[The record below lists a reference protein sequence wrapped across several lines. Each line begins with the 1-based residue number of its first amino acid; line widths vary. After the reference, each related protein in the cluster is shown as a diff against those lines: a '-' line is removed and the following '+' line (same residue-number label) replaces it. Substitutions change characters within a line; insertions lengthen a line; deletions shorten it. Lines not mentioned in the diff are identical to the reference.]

1 MDSGEPGRRQPLY
14 KPGEGQGAEPASNR
28 TLSTILV
35 HAATACAKESG
46 LDGQFFWAASKEY
59 WEQGVDLGS
68 LYTLRRLAVAV
79 GVDWGNLWPKLESGR
94 YQDLVLGQHGEAKT
108 FGVVQTPSFLIGEV
122 LHSGAVST
130 EGLRAAIEAAG

>member
-1 MDSGEPGRRQPLY
+1 
-14 KPGEGQGAEPASNR
+14 
-28 TLSTILV
+28 LSTLLV

-46 LDGQFFWAASKEY
+46 LDGQFFRAASKEY

-68 LYTLRRLAVAV
+68 LYTIRRISESV
-79 GVDWGNLWPKLESGR
+79 GLDWRDLWPKLKSGSH
-94 YQDLVLGQHGEAKT
+94 QHQVLGQHAEAKT

-130 EGLRAAIEAAG
+130 EGLRAAIEASG